1 MYAQKIS
8 QLRTFAVVDIFIGE
22 LELGQLILNDFN

>member
-8 QLRTFAVVDIFIGE
+8 QLNTFAVVDMLMGE
-22 LELGQLILNDFN
+22 SEFGQLILR